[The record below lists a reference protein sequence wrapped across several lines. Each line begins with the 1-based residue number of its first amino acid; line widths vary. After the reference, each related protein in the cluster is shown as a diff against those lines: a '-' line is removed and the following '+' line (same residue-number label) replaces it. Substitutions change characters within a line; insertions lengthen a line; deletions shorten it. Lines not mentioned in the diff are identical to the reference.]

1 LLPATNNSWGG
12 GGFSQALANAIDRAN
27 SANILFIAAAG
38 NGGNDGVGDN
48 NNTTANYPSN
58 YTNPNIIAVA
68 AITSTGALAS
78 YSNYGS
84 STVDIGAPGSGIIST
99 VPSRNLTSAYASYSG
114 TSMATPHVTGG
125 AALYAA
131 SNPTA
136 SAAAIKLAILNSAV
150 PTASLSGKCVTGGR
164 LNLSGF

>member
-1 LLPATNNSWGG
+1 
-12 GGFSQALANAIDRAN
+12 
-27 SANILFIAAAG
+27 
-38 NGGNDGVGDN
+38 
-48 NNTTANYPSN
+48 
-58 YTNPNIIAVA
+58 
-68 AITSTGALAS
+68 
-78 YSNYGS
+78 
-84 STVDIGAPGSGIIST
+84 
-99 VPSRNLTSAYASYSG
+99 
-114 TSMATPHVTGG
+114 MATPHVTGG